1 MSRKKKRAG
10 EGTGPASSAGLLTFW
25 GEKTK
30 TVVKV
35 RPEIVIG
42 LVVVLIVAVLLANLT
57 LTGI

>member
-1 MSRKKKRAG
+1 MLS
-10 EGTGPASSAGLLTFW
+10 FW

-30 TVVKV
+30 TIVKV

>member
-1 MSRKKKRAG
+1 MLS
-10 EGTGPASSAGLLTFW
+10 FW

-35 RPEIVIG
+35 RPEIVMG

-57 LTGI
+57 LAGI